1 MSHKSVSAESML
13 FNVGAE
19 TGVLGG
25 LMLEN
30 DRWDEIAPLLNS
42 GDFYYG
48 QHQLLF
54 REIERLVSAG
64 LPIDLITLSESM
76 ERKDLLAGA
85 GASLIWLNCQKTRP
99 APPISWPMP
108 KSCASTVVRGNW

>member
-1 MSHKSVSAESML
+1 MSQKPVSPESML

-42 GDFYYG
+42 GDFYYS
-48 QHQLLF
+48 QHQTIF
-54 REIERLVSAG
+54 RVIEQLVSTG
-64 LPIDLITLSESM
+64 QPIDLITLTESM
-76 ERKDLLAGA
+76 ERKDLLVR
-85 GASLIWLNCQKTRP
+85 SLIWLNCQKTRP
-99 APPISWPMP
+99 APPILLPMP
-108 KSCASTVVRGNW
+108 K